1 MRVRIVPASQ
11 GLRWLADGWAIFRA
25 APLGWL
31 ALVFVYLF
39 STQVV
44 ALVPVVGLVA
54 ALVAVPGLSVGLMG
68 AARAASRGGG
78 VHVTML
84 LDGFRNGLPAQLVL
98 GAAYL
103 ACSLLLFALLALVD
117 DAGALRA
124 ALAGGEA
131 TQPAEPGDVALA
143 GAATAVFYLP
153 VAMLF
158 WFAPVLAAW
167 HSVGPGKALF
177 FSFAACLMNWRAF
190 LAYGVLT
197 AFVMLALP
205 LIALALPVAVF
216 GVPSARL
223 APLLVPLLLA
233 LLPTL
238 FASFYASYRDIF
250 GGAE

>member
-1 MRVRIVPASQ
+1 VRARIVPASQ
-11 GLRWLADGWAIFRA
+11 GLRWLAEGWGIFRA

-68 AARAASRGGG
+68 AARAASRGGA

-84 LDGFRNGLPAQLVL
+84 LEGFRNGLPAQLVL

-103 ACSLLLFALLALVD
+103 AFSLALFGVLALVD

-124 ALAGGEA
+124 ALAGGEP
-131 TQPAEPGDVALA
+131 QPAEPGDLALA
-143 GAATAVFYLP
+143 GAAAAVFYLP

-167 HSVGPGKALF
+167 HSVSPGKALF

-205 LIALALPVAVF
+205 LVALALPVAVF
-216 GVPSARL
+216 GLPSARL
-223 APLLVPLLLA
+223 APLLVPLLLV

-238 FASFYASYRDIF
+238 FASFYASYRDVF
-250 GGAE
+250 GGGE

>member
-1 MRVRIVPASQ
+1 VRARVVPASQ
-11 GLRWLADGWAIFRA
+11 GLRWLAEGWSMFRA

-31 ALVFVYLF
+31 VLVFVYLF

-68 AARAASRGGG
+68 AARAASHGGA

-84 LDGFRNGLPAQLVL
+84 LDGFRNGLPAQLAL

-103 ACSLLLFALLALVD
+103 ACSLALFGMLALVD

-124 ALAGGEA
+124 VLAGSE
-131 TQPAEPGDVALA
+131 PSEPGDVALA
-143 GAATAVFYLP
+143 GAAAAVFYLP

-177 FSFAACLMNWRAF
+177 FSFIACLMNWRAF
-190 LAYGVLT
+190 VAYGALT
-197 AFVMLALP
+197 ALVMLALP
-205 LIALALPVAVF
+205 LVALALPVAVF

-223 APLLVPLLLA
+223 APLMVPLLLV

-238 FASFYASYRDIF
+238 FASFYASYRDVF
-250 GGAE
+250 GGSE

>member
-1 MRVRIVPASQ
+1 M
-11 GLRWLADGWAIFRA
+11 
-25 APLGWL
+25 
-31 ALVFVYLF
+31 
-39 STQVV
+39 
-44 ALVPVVGLVA
+44 
-54 ALVAVPGLSVGLMG
+54 
-68 AARAASRGGG
+68 
-78 VHVTML
+78 
-84 LDGFRNGLPAQLVL
+84 
-98 GAAYL
+98 
-103 ACSLLLFALLALVD
+103 
-117 DAGALRA
+117 
-124 ALAGGEA
+124 
-131 TQPAEPGDVALA
+131 ALA